1 MSSTLDPNIRPGM
14 IRERRKHM
22 ARLTRMIAMADIL
35 KISDED
41 VAWMTGKDD
50 VAAAARKWLKAG
62 AKIVVVTRGGNG
74 VEAFTARDRISRPAV
89 KVKVADTVGAG
100 DTFTAGLLT
109 ALQRAKLLDQ
119 DAAGHHLRR
128 RSRCGAGLR
137 GAGRGA
143 SPSRG
148 RVATRPGPAS
158 LLDI

>member
-1 MSSTLDPNIRPGM
+1 M
-14 IRERRKHM
+14 IKERRTHM
-22 ARLTRMIAMADIL
+22 ARLNRMIAMADIV
-35 KISDED
+35 KVSDED

-62 AKIVVVTRGGNG
+62 AKIVVVTRGGKG
-74 VEAFTARDRISRPAV
+74 VEAFTARDRISRPAE

-100 DTFTAGLLT
+100 DTFTAGLIT
-109 ALQRAKLLDQ
+109 ALQRAKLLTRRSW
-119 DAAGHHLRR
+119 ARISRR

-148 RVATRPGPAS
+148 RVADPPWAS
-158 LLDI
+158 ELA